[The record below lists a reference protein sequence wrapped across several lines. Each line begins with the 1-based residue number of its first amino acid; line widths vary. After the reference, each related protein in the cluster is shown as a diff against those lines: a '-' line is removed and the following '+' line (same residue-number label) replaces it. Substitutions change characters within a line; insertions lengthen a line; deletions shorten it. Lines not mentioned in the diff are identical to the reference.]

1 MASARIMTT
10 DQIVAAPWSEVVLV
24 CAKCAAKAGRGHKGK
39 TELRGELKRALKR
52 RGLGDSVRVL
62 DASCLDLCPKD
73 GQTVATGRQLADGQL
88 LVVSPEASGE
98 EVARLL
104 FGQKT

>member
-1 MASARIMTT
+1 MMTT

-39 TELRGELKRALKR
+39 TELRGELKRALKQ

-73 GQTVATGRQLADGQL
+73 GQTVATGRQLAEGRL
-88 LVVSPEASGE
+88 LVVDPEASGE

-104 FGQKT
+104 FGRKP